1 MTRTTRGFSG
11 GVVLLLAVAVAVA
24 VASCATPKKAGQP
37 VVEKDVSRVIK
48 LRDGSTCVEP
58 AGLAETRQSPG
69 AVQLKELFESNMKAD
84 EALTKAKEFK
94 LKYGEVEAVYFDACR
109 AYSNAAI
116 KKEAFERDR
125 KIYLALRQQLV
136 AQGVKQWLDKKDG
149 IADPGKLC
157 LVTLP
162 DTDPDHRSFT
172 YVVPMESTVND
183 CAQLASNNGSKEIL
197 LGCTKGHWDDVWA
210 KKPIAVSPKGAN
222 SRNRSVTGSSYA
234 PDPDC
239 GWN

>member
-1 MTRTTRGFSG
+1 MMTGTTRGIAG
-11 GVVLLLAVAVAVA
+11 GVVLLLAVVVAG
-24 VASCATPKKAGQP
+24 CATSKSAGQP

-48 LRDGSTCVEP
+48 LRDGTTCVEP

-69 AVQLKELFESNMKAD
+69 AVQLRELFESDAKAD
-84 EALTKAKEFK
+84 DSLTKAKELK

-116 KKEAFERDR
+116 KKEAFEKDR
-125 KIYLALRQQLV
+125 KIYLALRQQFV
-136 AQGVKQWLDKKDG
+136 EQGVKQWLDKKDG
-149 IADPGKLC
+149 IAESGKLC

-162 DTDPDHRSFT
+162 NTDPDNRSFT
-172 YVVPMESTVND
+172 RVVPMESTAND
-183 CAQLASNNGSKEIL
+183 CAQLASKNGSKEIL

-210 KKPIAVSPKGAN
+210 KKPIAVGRTGAKT
-222 SRNRSVTGSSYA
+222 RNRSVKGTSYA